1 MTLFSDILLAHAAA
15 DQVMFQRI
23 GQALDAVDDARLQEL
38 NLMLEINDNAY
49 CFLLFA
55 RFEAAIKALSQQM
68 IGTMR
73 NQAGGTE
80 RRAWD
85 VINHDG
91 LYFLNHVALLTDK
104 GGSDYR
110 DIQEF
115 YKDRNAIAHG
125 RFAETKPNVPAI
137 AAKLSGILSRLEG
150 TP

>member
-1 MTLFSDILLAHAAA
+1 VTLFSDILFAHAVA
-15 DQVMFQRI
+15 DQAMFDEIRL
-23 GQALDAVDDARLQEL
+23 ALDAGEDVRLQEL
-38 NLMLEINDNAY
+38 NLMSEVNDNAY

-55 RFEAAIKALSQQM
+55 RFESAIKARSQRV
-68 IGTMR
+68 ISAMR
-73 NQAGGTE
+73 CQAQGPE

-85 VINHDG
+85 VVSHDG

-110 DIQEF
+110 DIQEL

-150 TP
+150 IP